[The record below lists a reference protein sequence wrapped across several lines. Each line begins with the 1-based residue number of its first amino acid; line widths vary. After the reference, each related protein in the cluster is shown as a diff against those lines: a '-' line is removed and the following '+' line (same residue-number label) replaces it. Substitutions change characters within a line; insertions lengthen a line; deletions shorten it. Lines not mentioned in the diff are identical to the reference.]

1 MKLHP
6 HLFRFGASGIILFSL
21 TTSRSTRAQI
31 VPDTTLP
38 TSSVVT
44 PLDATDVITGGTT
57 TGTNLFHSFEQFS
70 VLTGNTAYFN
80 NAADIQNIIS
90 RVTGGSVS
98 NIDGQLK
105 ANGTAN
111 LFLINPNGIIFGA
124 NATLDIRGSLVATTA
139 SSLKFADGSQFSTVN
154 SSSTPPLLTISV
166 PTGLQFGNNPGAII
180 VQGSGQGIRLTTDL
194 IDDPT
199 VGPVGRLRVQ
209 PNQTLALVGADIAL
223 SGGTLKTA
231 GGRIELGSVGANSFV
246 SLNPVDR
253 GYALGYDGVSSF
265 RDIQLSGSAA
275 VDASGLGGG
284 DIQVRGRQV
293 TLTEGSQLETSTL
306 GAQPGGTL
314 SVTASELVELI
325 GSEAS
330 GQYVS
335 GLFALVYPE
344 ATGAGGNLTV
354 NTERLIV
361 RDGAAVNADTYGF
374 GAGGLLAVRASKLV
388 ELIGISADG
397 QYVSGLSTSVR
408 EGATGAGGNLTVDTG
423 RLIVRD
429 GAALLAQT
437 LDQGAGGTLT
447 VRASELVE
455 LRGTALDGQSP
466 SGLSTSVAPG
476 AIGTGGNLTV
486 ETQRLIVQDGAV
498 ISSATFG
505 QGAGGS
511 LAVRASD
518 SVELIGTSAAGQS
531 PTGLFTSVQEGA
543 TGAGG
548 NLTVETGR
556 LFVQNGAS
564 VNADTYGSGA
574 GGSLTVRALELVEL
588 IGLSADGQSPSSL
601 STSVGQG
608 AMGTGGNL
616 TVETGRLIAK
626 DGAVVSAATF
636 GQGRGGSLT
645 VRASDSVE
653 LIGTSGDSDKGSGL
667 FTAVQ
672 PGATGAG
679 GNLTLATGRLILRDG
694 AVVSAG
700 TLGEG
705 AAGTLLVNAS
715 DTVEL
720 IGTSADGQFPSRL
733 SARSTESAAAGDLK
747 ISTGSLRVRDGA
759 AVTVS
764 SEGSGDAGNL
774 EVQANSIFLDN
785 NGQLI
790 AKTASGNGGNII
802 LDVRDLLLQRRNSQ
816 IATDARGGTG
826 NGGNIDINSQFI
838 VAVPNENSDITA
850 NAVRGRGGNVTIT
863 TSGIYGQ
870 EFRPTLTPRSDITA
884 SSEFGVNGSVQ
895 INTPD
900 VDPSRGLTNLPQQ
913 LVDASGLV
921 GAGCGVAARQ
931 KSNFVVTGRGG
942 VPPNPN
948 ETLRLGRVLVDLGS
962 NEIKTQQSATP
973 IPQETVSI
981 NPNRSFTP
989 ASANPTN
996 QLVEARGWVKD
1007 AKGEVILTAQP
1018 PTVTADGSRLTAAT
1032 CGGR

>member
-21 TTSRSTRAQI
+21 TISRPTKAQI

-38 TSSVVT
+38 NASVVT

-57 TGTNLFHSFEQFS
+57 TGSNLFHSFEQFS

-90 RVTGGSVS
+90 RVTAGSVS

-124 NATLDIRGSLVATTA
+124 NATLDIGGSLVATTA
-139 SSLKFADGSQFSTVN
+139 TSLNFADGSQFSTVN
-154 SSSTPPLLTISV
+154 SSSTPPLLTINV
-166 PTGLQFGNNPGAII
+166 PTGLQFGANPGAII

-194 IDDPT
+194 IDT
-199 VGPVGRLRVQ
+199 TQGLRV
-209 PNQTLALVGADIAL
+209 PSNQTLALVGSDIAL

-293 TLTEGSQLETSTL
+293 TLTEGSQVETSTL
-306 GAQPGGTL
+306 AAEPGGTL

-790 AKTASGNGGNII
+790 ARTASGNGGNIT
-802 LDVRDLLLQRRNSQ
+802 LNVRDLLLQRHDSQ

-826 NGGNIDINSQFI
+826 NGGNININSQFI

-850 NAVRGRGGNVTIT
+850 NAVRGRGGNINIT

-870 EFRPTLTPRSDITA
+870 EFRPSRLPGVISLPVPTLASTVLYKLTHRMLTPA
-884 SSEFGVNGSVQ
+884 EG
-895 INTPD
+895 
-900 VDPSRGLTNLPQQ
+900 
-913 LVDASGLV
+913 
-921 GAGCGVAARQ
+921 
-931 KSNFVVTGRGG
+931 
-942 VPPNPN
+942 
-948 ETLRLGRVLVDLGS
+948 
-962 NEIKTQQSATP
+962 
-973 IPQETVSI
+973 
-981 NPNRSFTP
+981 
-989 ASANPTN
+989 
-996 QLVEARGWVKD
+996 
-1007 AKGEVILTAQP
+1007 
-1018 PTVTADGSRLTAAT
+1018 
-1032 CGGR
+1032 